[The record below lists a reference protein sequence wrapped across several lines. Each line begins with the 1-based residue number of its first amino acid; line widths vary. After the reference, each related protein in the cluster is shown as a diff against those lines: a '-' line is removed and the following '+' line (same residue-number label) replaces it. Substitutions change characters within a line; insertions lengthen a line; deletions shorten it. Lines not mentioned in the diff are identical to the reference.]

1 MRSYASAANG
11 SLLSA
16 WSARPRISGRSTDT
30 DVQHELRVKDHRI
43 GLRHTYGAS
52 LDCHPFDRCAAG
64 FGRRRCLLNRDRRV
78 HGHIKSAVVALE
90 YGRAGGHFRRPS
102 RLCLPFPREFALAQ
116 TPTFSA
122 GNSSARAEHTP
133 GFRPVSRSKEGVAV
147 RRPRVFFTSRYRP
160 AAGPIQTAKVA
171 KRIAIKA
178 R

>member
-1 MRSYASAANG
+1 MRSYASASNG

-64 FGRRRCLLNRDRRV
+64 FGRRRCLLNCDRRV

-90 YGRAGGHFRRPS
+90 YGRAGGHLRRRS
-102 RLCLPFPREFALAQ
+102 RLCLPFPRESPWLKLRYSRPATPPPAPSTLLCSGTRWLVTLTIKASVGVFKLAN
-116 TPTFSA
+116 
-122 GNSSARAEHTP
+122 GGLNRHRAEVA
-133 GFRPVSRSKEGVAV
+133 FR
-147 RRPRVFFTSRYRP
+147 
-160 AAGPIQTAKVA
+160 
-171 KRIAIKA
+171 AILTLCGD
-178 R
+178 